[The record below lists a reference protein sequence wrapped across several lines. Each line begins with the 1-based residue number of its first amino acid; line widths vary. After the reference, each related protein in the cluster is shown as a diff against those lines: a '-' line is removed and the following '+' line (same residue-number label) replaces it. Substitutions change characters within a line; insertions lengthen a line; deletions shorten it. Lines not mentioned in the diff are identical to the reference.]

1 MLKQNLKMFDRIAK
15 IKTHIERP
23 KDQQSSFE
31 YRLPSI
37 YSKLNSKYY
46 DGKVSKSV

>member
-1 MLKQNLKMFDRIAK
+1 MLKQNLKMFDKIAK

-23 KDQQSSFE
+23 KDRQFSLE

-37 YSKLNSKYY
+37 YTKLNNKYY
-46 DGKVSKSV
+46 NGKDS